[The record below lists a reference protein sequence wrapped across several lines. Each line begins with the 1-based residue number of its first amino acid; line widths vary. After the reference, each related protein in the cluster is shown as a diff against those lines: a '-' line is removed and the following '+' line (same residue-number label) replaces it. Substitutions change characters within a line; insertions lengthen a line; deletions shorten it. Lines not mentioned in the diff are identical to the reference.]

1 MADSKVS
8 GSDVAAF
15 ADEQHSLVTHA
26 MALRVKYRRVD
37 AEGKPIKTKIGLST
51 AGIHPKNRGGLY
63 PSGRRCKALAVDVV
77 GKVGFLKECVEHS
90 AVAVEEPP
98 ASFIKQLGADY
109 VSGSEYNIKS
119 CSKDPLLKNLFAV
132 PHDDV
137 RSLLLS
143 HNHIML
149 VMRAF
154 MVAAHWD
161 IPINTEK
168 NLRMCDEKGNL
179 SLTAIAAH
187 NNGKELVA
195 MVADGIECEQLAW
208 EMDVEEPTAASIISQ
223 ALNSAQELALRTSE
237 LTAVAVLKGEIIVQ
251 MGPKLSQQVVYRTV
265 IERVRRELMLAADDP
280 DLPDV
285 YDFLRSIGVGY
296 NTYIDGLLDF
306 GATFVDS
313 KKRQLRFSAFA
324 VANQIDDDLPLTKIG
339 VLKRA
344 YRKKPSH
351 GYCPNPES
359 DWTKI
364 DTVKMARL
372 EDILFFSIQS
382 VRCRLPHWVL
392 KLRISFWPTSMW
404 LRLKHSMLRRRQA

>member
-1 MADSKVS
+1 
-8 GSDVAAF
+8 
-15 ADEQHSLVTHA
+15 
-26 MALRVKYRRVD
+26 
-37 AEGKPIKTKIGLST
+37 
-51 AGIHPKNRGGLY
+51 
-63 PSGRRCKALAVDVV
+63 
-77 GKVGFLKECVEHS
+77 
-90 AVAVEEPP
+90 
-98 ASFIKQLGADY
+98 
-109 VSGSEYNIKS
+109 
-119 CSKDPLLKNLFAV
+119 
-132 PHDDV
+132 
-137 RSLLLS
+137 
-143 HNHIML
+143 
-149 VMRAF
+149 
-154 MVAAHWD
+154 
-161 IPINTEK
+161 
-168 NLRMCDEKGNL
+168 
-179 SLTAIAAH
+179 
-187 NNGKELVA
+187 
-195 MVADGIECEQLAW
+195 
-208 EMDVEEPTAASIISQ
+208 
-223 ALNSAQELALRTSE
+223 
-237 LTAVAVLKGEIIVQ
+237 

-285 YDFLRSIGVGY
+285 YDFLRSIGVGC

-324 VANQIDDDLPLTKIG
+324 VTNQIDDDLPLTKIG

-359 DWTKI
+359 DWTRI